1 MSDYFV
7 IDGRDGDATVQR
19 MGKRD
24 LLTMI
29 ASEEYAGV
37 DFVELAEGV
46 SPFPATLQICE
57 FGDNS
62 ILVIKGKQVV
72 PAPQKHVV
80 TWGVD

>member
-7 IDGRDGDATVQR
+7 IDGRDGDTTVHR
-19 MGKRD
+19 MTKRD
-24 LLTMI
+24 LLAMI

-37 DFVELAEGV
+37 EFVELAEGV
-46 SPFPATLQICE
+46 SPFPTTLQVCH
-57 FGDNS
+57 FGDNG

-72 PAPQKHVV
+72 PAPQEHVV

>member
-1 MSDYFV
+1 MADYFV
-7 IDGRDGDATVQR
+7 IDGRDGDATVMR
-19 MGKRD
+19 VDKRE
-24 LLTMI
+24 LLAMI
-29 ASEEYAGV
+29 AGEEYAGV
-37 DFVELAEGV
+37 EFVELADGLSAFSIQQV
-46 SPFPATLQICE
+46 CE

>member
-1 MSDYFV
+1 M
-7 IDGRDGDATVQR
+7 IDGRDGDTIVQR

-24 LLTMI
+24 LLAMI

-37 DFVELAEGV
+37 DFVELAEGI
-46 SPFPATLQICE
+46 SPFPSRME
-57 FGDNS
+57 VSHFGDNG